1 MRRELTIDQPFN
13 LATIQDSVQDFRW
26 RKLED
31 GWYSGVLNEHLVHIR
46 QSDRGIEYLAESD
59 LTDFLSSYFRLDDD
73 IKAIYADI
81 SSRDSRVARLVRIYS
96 GLRVLRQ
103 PNSWECMASYIC
115 SARSRDPRTK
125 KNVEAIAKR
134 LGRPVELAGEVRY
147 TFPTPEEVVAA
158 GVGPLK
164 ELRLGLERH
173 DKVYAGA
180 KRICDGQLDLD
191 RLAEKEVPYAGARW
205 QLKQCYG
212 IGDKIAD
219 CISLFTLS
227 KMEAFPVDV
236 WVQREVS
243 RCSSPPPQNSTDGEI
258 DERKYKVI
266 AKWARDRFG
275 KYAGYANQF
284 LFHGH

>member
-13 LATIQDSVQDFRW
+13 LATIQNSVQDFRW
-26 RKLED
+26 RKLDD
-31 GWYSGVLNEHLVHIR
+31 GWYSGVLNGHLVHIR
-46 QSDRGIEYLAESD
+46 QSGHGVEYLADSN
-59 LTDFLSSYFRLDDD
+59 LTDLLSSYFRLDDD
-73 IKAIYADI
+73 IDATYADI
-81 SSRDSRVARLVRIYS
+81 SFRDSKVARLVRMYS

-103 PNSWECMASYIC
+103 QDSWECMASYIC
-115 SARSRDPRTK
+115 SAVSRDSKTS

-147 TFPTPEEVVAA
+147 TFPSPEEVFAA
-158 GVGPLK
+158 GVGPLE
-164 ELRLGLERH
+164 ELGLGLERH
-173 DKVYAGA
+173 QKVFAGA

-191 RLAEKEVPYAGARW
+191 RLAKKEVPYAAAKW

-219 CISLFTLS
+219 CIALFALD
-227 KMEAFPVDV
+227 KMESFPVDR
-236 WVQREVS
+236 WVQRAVAG
-243 RCSSPPPQNSTDGEI
+243 CSPPPPQNSTEGEI

-275 KYAGYANQF
+275 KYAGHANQF